1 MNRGSQESLNSQ
13 EKQPLLQQSSPE
25 RTAVTEPLVC
35 FSINVLE
42 TGEEEI
48 IGEVEDFEATCQSN
62 IGDEA
67 KYHNETSEQKLL
79 PLEPPQAH
87 RPISNCET
95 MVHLLKG
102 NIGTGIF
109 AMPDAFKNAGL
120 VVGSIGIPLMA
131 VICVHCKFSPFHE
144 TIVVYL

>member
-1 MNRGSQESLNSQ
+1 
-13 EKQPLLQQSSPE
+13 
-25 RTAVTEPLVC
+25 
-35 FSINVLE
+35 
-42 TGEEEI
+42 
-48 IGEVEDFEATCQSN
+48 
-62 IGDEA
+62 
-67 KYHNETSEQKLL
+67 
-79 PLEPPQAH
+79 
-87 RPISNCET
+87 